1 MDSNTDILTA
11 NTKIARYDRGD
22 ETTID
27 RVMILHIKK
36 PETPYESEAEEL

>member
-11 NTKIARYDRGD
+11 NTRVVRYDKGD

-27 RVMILHIKK
+27 NFMISYIKN